1 MPHVTSQLQRRFRRV
16 VAALACTVLLGAGAA
31 CTNDDQGSRPEP
43 VPEPTPSRSVGSAA
57 TLEPKPVPL
66 TVRVTRVSGK
76 FRKAQFAALERK
88 VGKAISGYFDA
99 AWLGG
104 DYPRNDFR
112 NVFPTFSREAAALAR
127 RDRELTTNAVLGRSI
142 ESITPKRKTARLSVL
157 APNKVAL
164 GVTAQFRLEFVAEL
178 AEAAPRRV
186 SVSGQLLL
194 TRKKG
199 GEWQIFGYDV
209 ARSESPAGK
218 GAR

>member
-1 MPHVTSQLQRRFRRV
+1 ML
-16 VAALACTVLLGAGAA
+16 AALVCSVLLGAGAG
-31 CTNDDQGSRPEP
+31 CTNDDERTSPEP
-43 VPEPTPSRSVGSAA
+43 VPEPAPSRSVGSAA
-57 TLEPKPVPL
+57 TLEAKPVPL

-99 AWLGG
+99 AWLG

-127 RDRELTTNAVLGRSI
+127 KDRELTTNAVLGRSI
-142 ESITPKRKTARLSVL
+142 ESVTPKRKTARLSVL

-199 GEWQIFGYDV
+199 GQWQIFGYDV
-209 ARSESPAGK
+209 ARSESPTGK